1 MRIHDL
7 KPRPASR
14 KNRKRVGRG
23 TGSGLGTHAGRGD
36 GGQKSR
42 SGGSVRLGFEGGQ
55 TPLFRRLPKRGFK
68 NIFADKYS
76 AVNVR
81 ALNRFDEGTE
91 ITPEL
96 LLEAGLI
103 KRRNK
108 VKIMGDGD
116 LKHSL
121 TIKAHKFTKSALEKI
136 EAAGGR
142 AEVL

>member
-1 MRIHDL
+1 MRIHEL
-7 KPRPASR
+7 KPRPAGR

-42 SGGSVRLGFEGGQ
+42 AGGRTRLGFEGGQ

-68 NIFADKYS
+68 NIFADSYS

-81 ALNRFDEGTE
+81 SLNRFAEGTE
-91 ITPEL
+91 ITPAV

-103 KRRNK
+103 KRKDR
-108 VKIMGDGD
+108 VKIMGDGE
-116 LKHSL
+116 LNHSL
-121 TIKAHKFTKSALEKI
+121 TIKAHKFTRAALEKI